1 MIDAYL
7 DESGIHDGAEICV
20 VAGYFGGSGQF
31 RKLASAWQKVLAK
44 HGVALEEFHATEMVR
59 ARRHQPMLLELAQ
72 AIGDYRVYPVSFG
85 IVVADFN
92 SYNEKQ
98 RRFITGATLN
108 EKTGE
113 FLSSGCP
120 NKPYFVPFQLCLKHV
135 TAYAPVGGKA
145 HFLFGSDR
153 PFAGYARS
161 LFDQIK
167 KQVREGSYPGTT
179 WKEKDRLGKAEFPL
193 AKKTPQLQAADL
205 YCFLTYQHMLER
217 RAANDWS
224 VQPSGLLRHCL
235 KNIRSAEGH
244 AYQDKRCI
252 DEMLAETRLISGFN
266 WDAVSA

>member
-44 HGVALEEFHATEMVR
+44 HGVALEKFHATEMVR
-59 ARRHQPMLLELAQ
+59 ARRYQPMLLELAQ
-72 AIGDYRVYPVSFG
+72 TIGEYRVYPVSFG

-120 NKPYFVPFQLCLKHV
+120 NKPYFVPFQLCLKHI

-145 HFLFGSDR
+145 HFFFGSDR

-179 WKEKDRLGKAEFPL
+179 WREKDRLGEAAFPL
-193 AKKTPQLQAADL
+193 AKETPQLQAADL

-217 RAANDWS
+217 RAANDWR
-224 VQPSGLLRHCL
+224 VQPSGLLGHCL
-235 KNIRSAEGH
+235 KNIRSAEDH